1 MISIYLFVKV
11 ISNMVVNIISAFL
24 PHKEYLTFD
33 TYVVVSSSIVA
44 DACVPPELIDTE
56 RA

>member
-1 MISIYLFVKV
+1 
-11 ISNMVVNIISAFL
+11 MVVNIISAFL

-33 TYVVVSSSIVA
+33 TYVVVYSYIVA
-44 DACVPPELIDTE
+44 DACVPQELIDTE